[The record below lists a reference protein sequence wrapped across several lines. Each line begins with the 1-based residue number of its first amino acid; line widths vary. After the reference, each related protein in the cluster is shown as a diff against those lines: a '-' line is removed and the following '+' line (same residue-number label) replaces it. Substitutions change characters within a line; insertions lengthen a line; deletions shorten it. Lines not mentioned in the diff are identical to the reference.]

1 MVSTEQFSSH
11 SSAKKKEERNE
22 LNQRKNW
29 EKKEKMKREKRKEK
43 KDKMKRE
50 RKKRERKKKREKEK
64 RPVPPT
70 RLLDEEFE
78 SETEEDCQER
88 EAKGETHL
96 FIIIFK

>member
-1 MVSTEQFSSH
+1 MFWNILF
-11 SSAKKKEERNE
+11 KKKEEHNE

-29 EKKEKMKREKRKEK
+29 EKKEKQKKEKGQNEKRNRKEKRKKGEK
-43 KDKMKRE
+43 Q
-50 RKKRERKKKREKEK
+50 KRERKKKREKEK

-96 FIIIFK
+96 LL

>member
-1 MVSTEQFSSH
+1 MFWNILFQ
-11 SSAKKKEERNE
+11 KKEEYNE
-22 LNQRKNW
+22 LNERKNW
-29 EKKEKMKREKRKEK
+29 EKKEKQKREKRKRTKWKEK
-43 KDKMKRE
+43 QKRE
-50 RKKRERKKKREKEK
+50 KKKRRETEKGKKKEK